1 MKRETA
7 LRGAQQLLNGIQ
19 LDPRNYPRKGFV
31 STAKSLKISV
41 SLPDWIITEID
52 SLGDARSH
60 HIEKALKLYLETLQ
74 G

>member
-7 LRGAQQLLNGIQ
+7 IRGAAQVLAGIQ

-31 STAKSLKISV
+31 STAQSIKISV
-41 SLPDWIITEID
+41 SLPDWIVEQVD
-52 SLGDARSH
+52 NMGDARSH

-74 G
+74 A